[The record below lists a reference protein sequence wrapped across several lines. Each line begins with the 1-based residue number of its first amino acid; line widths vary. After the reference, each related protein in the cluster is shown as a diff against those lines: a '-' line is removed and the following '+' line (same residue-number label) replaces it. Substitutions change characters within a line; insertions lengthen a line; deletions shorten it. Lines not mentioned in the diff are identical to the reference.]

1 MTDKYQPALHDA
13 VEHDADAEGGERV
26 AKALARAGVASR
38 REVERLI
45 EAGKVVLNGQVL
57 TTPAVRVFPGDL
69 LVVDGKLVEDRQ
81 PTRLFRY
88 HKPTGLVTTHND
100 PKERPTVFG
109 ALPHGLPRV
118 ISVGRLDLNSE
129 GLLLLTNDGE
139 LSRALE
145 MPQNAW
151 TRRYRARAFGHAT
164 QETLDKLKDG
174 TTIEGVRYGPIEARL
189 DKAQDKAGGGRN
201 VWITVTL
208 SEGKNREVRKVLES
222 VGLKVNRLIRLS
234 YGPFA
239 LGTLQA
245 GQVEEVGPR
254 VIRELL
260 AGVIADEN
268 MPTGDK
274 PQFVGV
280 ADPLYAPGVAKDG
293 ERLRGGEIQR
303 RAPTGRAPQIA
314 TPKVEE
320 PKKVYKAGWAK
331 AKIRTDGHKSKT
343 HKPKSI
349 DTKFVTEAPGRGKPG
364 AKGAAAKGAAAKGAA
379 TKGPARKSAVGKPGA
394 RPAGKAA
401 PQGAPRGNVA
411 PARPTKPAGFK
422 GPRPT
427 GAKPAPRGP
436 KR

>member
-13 VEHDADAEGGERV
+13 VEHDPDAEGGERV

-100 PKERPTVFG
+100 PGGRPTVFG
-109 ALPHGLPRV
+109 ALPNGLPRV

-164 QETLDKLKDG
+164 QETLDRLKDG

-268 MPTGDK
+268 MPQGDK

-293 ERLRGGEIQR
+293 ERLRGGEVQR
-303 RAPTGRAPQIA
+303 RAPSGRAPQIA

-349 DTKFVTEAPGRGKPG
+349 DTKFVTEAPGRGKGPAKPG
-364 AKGAAAKGAAAKGAA
+364 AKGAA
-379 TKGPARKSAVGKPGA
+379 TKGAAGKPGA
-394 RPAGKAA
+394 RPAGKIA
-401 PQGAPRGNVA
+401 PQGATRGNVA
-411 PARPTKPAGFK
+411 PARSGKPADFK
-422 GPRPT
+422 GPRAT
-427 GAKPAPRGP
+427 GGKPAPRGP

>member
-81 PTRLFRY
+81 QTRLFRY

-164 QETLDKLKDG
+164 QETLDRLKDG

-280 ADPLYAPGVAKDG
+280 ADPLYAPGVAKEG

-349 DTKFVTEAPGRGKPG
+349 DTKFVTEAPTRGKPG
-364 AKGAAAKGAAAKGAA
+364 AKGPAGKGAAGKGA
-379 TKGPARKSAVGKPGA
+379 PSKPGA

-401 PQGAPRGNVA
+401 PQGATRGNVA
-411 PARPTKPAGFK
+411 PARSDKPAGFK

-427 GAKPAPRGP
+427 GGKPAPRGP